1 MADGPSKEYV
11 DANANLL
18 REANRL
24 AMAVLEG
31 QSRNYR
37 VMQQLLRMLLLV
49 LVATIGLLIVLVVQ
63 VFR

>member
-1 MADGPSKEYV
+1 MMDG
-11 DANANLL
+11 DANGANANLL

-37 VMQQLLRMLLLV
+37 VMQQLLRLLV
-49 LVATIGLLIVLVVQ
+49 LVLIATIGLLIVLVVQ